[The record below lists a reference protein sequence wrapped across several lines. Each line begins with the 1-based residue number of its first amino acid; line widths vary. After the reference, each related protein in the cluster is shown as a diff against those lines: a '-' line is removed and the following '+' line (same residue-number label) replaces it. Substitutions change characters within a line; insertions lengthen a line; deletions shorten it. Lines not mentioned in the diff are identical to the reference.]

1 MRIVRAP
8 SVDGL
13 AAELTRSLASARPN
27 DPMIPVRIAV
37 PSRGM
42 ERWLTQRLAHSL
54 GAVGGEAGVCANV
67 DLPFPGTVVREV
79 LASVLGGVASDDDP
93 WSAERLT
100 WPVLHHLDDLP
111 ADAIHAPLRAH
122 LRDGDGHVD
131 RRRLPLARRIAD
143 LFDHYAMHRA
153 DMVAGWADPTTPD
166 LDGEGRPLAPNVA
179 WQPVLWRTL
188 AEQLEVASP
197 DVRFA
202 RARDALER
210 GAIARP
216 RDLPEQVTI
225 FGVLSLPPLHLSL
238 LDALAVHR
246 PVEVF
251 AVTPCPAWT
260 ASSGPMA
267 APVGEMSQGTSEQ
280 PSEVPPGSHPLLV
293 SCGIGA
299 RHAAAALAP
308 YADGSTWV
316 SAELDDPATATPS
329 PARAL
334 GVLQADLRADRARGD
349 RHVDPVVLAPDD
361 RSIQVHACHGAMRQ
375 VEVLREVLLGL
386 LDDDPS
392 LEPRDI
398 AVLTP
403 DIAAYEPIIRAVL
416 GDGDRPGDDPR
427 HGVPTLPFRV
437 ADRAVRDDNDVAQA
451 LLTVLELTTARVG
464 ASAVLDLLRSTPV
477 ATRFGLTAA
486 DVARLPEWVLGTG
499 ISWGIDADHRR
510 ELIDLEDATHT
521 WRAGLD
527 RLTLGAAMAD
537 DGTRLVAGVVPYD
550 DVEGSHVDLLGRL
563 TIATDALFRR
573 LRDLRAPRTV
583 AAWRDALDATVTA
596 LFDPGAG
603 VRRDPLLTAQLAA
616 VREALADLVDLAAG
630 PDGRPSEVVL
640 TLEEIR
646 LALGEQLGS
655 TSGPARFGS
664 GAITFAGLEPLG
676 NVPHRVVCLIGLD
689 DEALPRSTHRHGFDL
704 IAAQPRPGDPDRRV
718 EDRQHFLDALLAAR
732 DHLVITY
739 TGHDPRT
746 NEVQQP
752 AVPVSELLDV
762 LDGTFRVADGRSG
775 SEAGTTDRS
784 DASDRPGGRRPRDLL
799 LVDHPLQPHSPR
811 YFRPPVGDEST
822 VPQAFDQRQLAAA
835 RTAAADRAPAEAFF
849 PADRPLP
856 PPSADELDP
865 VVVELADLA
874 RFLDHPVRWLLQRR
888 IGVAL
893 GDDDL
898 RLDDRDP
905 TELDHLARWQLGQA
919 LLTDRPDATEQA
931 RWREHVLASG
941 TVPVGGLGEVA
952 LDDIQQLVAN
962 LDAEVA
968 QVEGDAWTLPVDVEV
983 PVPDPATGGVHTTR
997 RVVGSVELRGATVLH
1012 ASVSTLKAKHRLAV
1026 WTQLLAA
1033 TAQDPTLG
1041 PSGFLL
1047 GRKDDTDVKA
1057 VTLRS
1062 LAALIADG
1070 YGAPDAGGDV
1080 ASAADGDAAS
1090 AAGGDVASAADGD
1103 AAPAAGGDAAPTDV
1117 AVGVPTPEDVA
1128 RQWLGEL
1135 VELYM
1140 RGHVEPLPLLPETAH
1155 AYAAKCAKG
1164 GDVTDAIGEAAKKW
1178 ESGFHAGEGEDAYV
1192 VQAFGAGSELADLAA
1207 DTSFGDDAQR
1217 LWQPIITAEA
1227 KR

>member
-1 MRIVRAP
+1 MRVVRAP
-8 SVDGL
+8 SVDEL
-13 AAELTRSLASARPN
+13 AAELTRSLAATRPI
-27 DPMIPVRIAV
+27 DPMTPIRIAV

-67 DLPFPGTVVREV
+67 DLRFPGKVVGEV
-79 LASVLGGVASDDDP
+79 LASVLGGVADDDP
-93 WSAERLT
+93 WSSARLT
-100 WPVLHHLDDLP
+100 WPVLPYLDDLP
-111 ADAIHAPLRAH
+111 GDAVHAPLRAH
-122 LRDGDGHVD
+122 LREGDGQVD
-131 RRRLPLARRIAD
+131 RRRFPLARRIAD
-143 LFDHYAMHRA
+143 LFDNYAMYRA

-166 LDGEGRPLAPNVA
+166 LDGDGKPLAGNVA

-188 AEQLEVASP
+188 TERLEVESP

-202 RARDALER
+202 RARDALGR
-210 GAIARP
+210 GDIARP
-216 RDLPEQVTI
+216 DDLPGQVTI

-238 LDALAVHR
+238 LDALSVHC

-260 ASSGPMA
+260 SSPDPDAGSAGGSSEAS
-267 APVGEMSQGTSEQ
+267 
-280 PSEVPPGSHPLLV
+280 PGRHPLLV

-308 YADGSTWV
+308 YVDRAADVPAGTGSTATTGLE
-316 SAELDDPATATPS
+316 SSSTATALS
-329 PARAL
+329 
-334 GVLQADLRADRARGD
+334 VLQHDLRADRVRGD
-349 RHVDPVVLAPDD
+349 GQVEPAELALDD

-403 DIAAYEPIIRAVL
+403 DIAAYEPIIRAVF

-464 ASAVLDLLRSTPV
+464 ASAVLDLLRSAPV
-477 ATRFGLTAA
+477 ASRFGLTAT
-486 DVARLPEWVLGTG
+486 DVARLPDWVLGTG
-499 ISWGIDADHRR
+499 ISWGIDGDHRR

-550 DVEGSHVDLLGRL
+550 DVEGSQVDLLGRL
-563 TIATDALFRR
+563 TIATDALFAR

-583 AAWRDALDATVTA
+583 TAWREALDATVTT
-596 LFDPGAG
+596 LFDPGPG
-603 VRRDPLLTAQLAA
+603 VRRDPLLTSQLAA
-616 VREALADLVDLAAG
+616 VREALAVLVDTAVG
-630 PDGRPSEVVL
+630 PDSRPSEVVL

-646 LALGEQLGS
+646 LALGERLGS
-655 TSGPARFGS
+655 TSGSARFGS

-676 NVPHRVVCLIGLD
+676 NVPHRVVCLVGLD

-704 IAAQPRPGDPDRRV
+704 IAAQPRPGDPDRRI

-732 DHLVITY
+732 DHLIITY

-762 LDGTFRVADGRSG
+762 LDGTFRVGDEPAV
-775 SEAGTTDRS
+775 TH
-784 DASDRPGGRRPRDLL
+784 PRDLL
-799 LVDHPLQPHSPR
+799 VIDHPLQPHSPR
-811 YFRPPVGDEST
+811 YFGPADGDEPV

-835 RTAAADRAPAEAFF
+835 RAAVADRAPAGAFF

-865 VVVELADLA
+865 VVVELADLV
-874 RFLDHPVRWLLQRR
+874 RFVDHPVRWLLQRR
-888 IGVAL
+888 IGIAL
-893 GDDDL
+893 GDDDR

-905 TELDHLARWQLGQA
+905 TELDGLARWQLGQA
-919 LLTDRPDATEQA
+919 LLTDRTDEADRA
-931 RWREHVLASG
+931 RWREHVLATG
-941 TVPVGGLGEVA
+941 TVPVGGLGQVE
-952 LDDIQQLVAN
+952 LDGIQELVAK

-968 QVEGDAWTLPVDVEV
+968 RVDGETWTLPVDVDVTV
-983 PVPDPATGGVHTTR
+983 PAPASGAARTAR
-997 RVVGSVELRGATVLH
+997 RVVGSVDLRGATVLH
-1012 ASVSTLKAKHRLAV
+1012 ASVSKLKAKHRLSV

-1033 TAQDPTLG
+1033 TAQDPTLE

-1047 GRKDDTDVKA
+1047 GRKDRADVDA
-1057 VTLRS
+1057 VALRS
-1062 LAALIADG
+1062 LAAVAAD
-1070 YGAPDAGGDV
+1070 ATPDAGVGPAGVD
-1080 ASAADGDAAS
+1080 DGDGS
-1090 AAGGDVASAADGD
+1090 LD
-1103 AAPAAGGDAAPTDV
+1103 AQ
-1117 AVGVPTPEDVA
+1117 ELA
-1128 RQWLGEL
+1128 RQWLGDL
-1135 VELYM
+1135 VELYL
-1140 RGHVEPLPLLPETAH
+1140 RGHTQPLPLLPETAH
-1155 AYAAKCAKG
+1155 AYAVTCARG
-1164 GDVTDAIGEAAKKW
+1164 GDHAAAISAAAKRW
-1178 ESGFHAGEGEDAYV
+1178 ESGFNHTGEREDAYV
-1192 VQAFGAGSELADLAA
+1192 VQAFGTERDLAELAAA
-1207 DTSFGDDAQR
+1207 TSFGDDVLR
-1217 LWQPIITAEA
+1217 LWAPIVTAEA